1 MTDLSKPKETS
12 GRSRKSWGMWAA
24 YLGFLVVFAWPYLFL
39 GSVLVQVKTDR
50 SVHPQPDYI
59 DAVYEAAA
67 YAKREG
73 EEGGSISARVSR
85 YLPFYT
91 NGIIDPL
98 WPWIMGGSSDLP
110 PDALYEK
117 GKWVNLISCAVLL
130 LLFGVAAGRAFSFV
144 GAAAMVLMGGFG
156 GLLERSTFFSSDAL
170 YYLLVVLTWLC
181 ALSLIRQNPLWLY
194 GVFGFLLGL
203 SYLAKPFI
211 WPLVVG
217 FVFVS
222 IARSITTGIRN
233 QKRESVD
240 DLWVP
245 TNQLVG
251 AAMAITA
258 FLIVAGPRLSYAAEQ
273 FGDPFHSYLRYFMW
287 VDSPGDAVRFR
298 QENPG
303 EAELAKLKS
312 SEKPGFIQYVTE
324 NGLTSL
330 VDRGTAGA
338 IEQSK
343 ASVFGRRGGILVY
356 VFFVFLVVAFVH
368 RWAVHKQDEE
378 VWLVRGTSA
387 RWMFLFL
394 VLVIAMT
401 LFYAGIG
408 NRIFPSN
415 TMTTSLFLPV
425 LITFIWIAE
434 RYRRQLQRSHYAK
447 LVNIVYSCMM
457 ALPIL
462 WITIKIVRDV
472 SRLLG

>member
-1 MTDLSKPKETS
+1 MAELPTET
-12 GRSRKSWGMWAA
+12 GVRARKSWPMWVA
-24 YLGFLVVFAWPYLFL
+24 YLAFLVVFAWPYLFL
-39 GSVLVQVKTDR
+39 GTVLVQVKTDR

-59 DAVYEAAA
+59 DAVYEAAS
-67 YAKREG
+67 YAEREG
-73 EEGGSISARVSR
+73 GKGSSISARVSQ
-85 YLPFYT
+85 YLPYYT

-98 WPWIMGGSSDLP
+98 WPWIMSGYSDLP
-110 PDALYEK
+110 PDLLFEK
-117 GKWVNLISCAVLL
+117 GKWVNLITCGVLL

-156 GLLERSTFFSSDAL
+156 GLLERSTYFSSDAI

-217 FVFVS
+217 FVLVS
-222 IARSITTGIRN
+222 ILRSITSAIRSRK
-233 QKRESVD
+233 QSSSD

-258 FLIVAGPRLSYAAEQ
+258 FLIVAGPRMSYSSEQ

-287 VDSPGDAVRFR
+287 VDTPADAVRFR

-303 EAELAKLKS
+303 EKELDALKEN
-312 SEKPGFIQYVTE
+312 EKPGFVRYVKE
-324 NGLTSL
+324 NGSGSL
-330 VDRGTAGA
+330 VERGWAGA
-338 IEQSK
+338 IAQSK

-356 VFFVFLVVAFVH
+356 VFFAFLVVASIH
-368 RWAVHKQDEE
+368 RWAVYKQSEE
-378 VWLVRGTSA
+378 VWRVRGTSA

-434 RYRRQLQRSHYAK
+434 RYRRQLQRSHYAR

-457 ALPIL
+457 AVPIL
-462 WITIKIVRDV
+462 WITIKIVHDV
-472 SRLLG
+472 SGLLG